1 MTPRPSAAWPLADAK
16 ARLSEV
22 IDRAIESGPQFI
34 TRYGRPTAVLV
45 STEEWDRK
53 TKRTG
58 NLAEF
63 FAASPLRGSNV
74 KTQRSKDRPRDIGL

>member
-1 MTPRPSAAWPLADAK
+1 MAPRPSAAWPIADAK

-22 IDRAIESGPQFI
+22 IDRAIQSGPQFI

-45 STEEWDRK
+45 STDEWRRK
-53 TKRTG
+53 AKRTG

-63 FAASPLRGSNV
+63 FAASPLRGSNLEV
-74 KTQRSKDRPRDIGL
+74 RRSKDRPRDSGL